1 MNAEWVI
8 QTASPEE
15 TRALGAA
22 LAGLLPRGSVVA
34 LRGELATGKTCL
46 VSGMARCFAGADY
59 VHSPTFT
66 LVNQYGENP
75 SLLHVDLYRLS
86 GPEEVEDLGY
96 AELFDSDDICVIE
109 WAERAETLLPENRLD
124 ILLEHAGRDLRR
136 LTLRNRNLL
145 GNGWQ
150 EHLSRATGHKRG

>member
-1 MNAEWVI
+1 MI

-15 TRALGAA
+15 TRKLGAA
-22 LAGLLPRGSVVA
+22 LAGLLPRGAVVA
-34 LRGELATGKTCL
+34 LRGDLATGKTCF
-46 VSGMARCFAGADY
+46 VSGMAEYFVETEY

-75 SLLHVDLYRLS
+75 ALLHVDLYRLS
-86 GPEEVEDLGY
+86 GPEEVADLGY

-109 WAERAETLLPENRLD
+109 WAERAESLLPGVRLD
-124 ILLEHAGRDLRR
+124 ILLEHAGHDRRR

-145 GNGWQ
+145 GEAWQ
-150 EHLSRATGHKRG
+150 EPLAFALED